1 MNPVRIATLCGSL
14 RRESSN
20 RKLLNLA
27 EDSLCRAG
35 AELDRL
41 DLHDFVLPLYD
52 GDIESEKGLS
62 QEAWTLKAR
71 IAAAQGIIIA
81 SPEYNGSIP
90 GALKNAI
97 DWTSR
102 GGSNPWQHKVVGLM
116 GATTGMWGTQRMM
129 PHLRQ
134 SLQIL
139 AAHVIPQQVNVREA
153 GKVWDDSGNL
163 LDDKLPAHIEKF
175 VQEFLRVVERLK
187 LDPPKQ

>member
-1 MNPVRIATLCGSL
+1 MIPLRIATLCGSL
-14 RRESSN
+14 RRESYN
-20 RKLLNLA
+20 RKLLMLA
-27 EDSLCRAG
+27 EDALCRAG

-134 SLQIL
+134 SLHIL
-139 AAHVIPQQVNVREA
+139 AAQVIPQQVNVREA
-153 GKVWDDSGNL
+153 RKVWDESGNL
-163 LDDKLPAHIEKF
+163 LDDKLPTHIEKF

-187 LDPPKQ
+187 LDPPRQ

>member
-1 MNPVRIATLCGSL
+1 MRIITVAGSL
-14 RRESSN
+14 RRDSYN
-20 RKLLNLA
+20 RKLLALA
-27 EDSLCRAG
+27 EDALCRAG
-35 AELDRL
+35 VELDRL

-52 GDIESEKGLS
+52 GDIEEEKSLPP
-62 QEAWTLKAR
+62 EAWTLKAR
-71 IAAAQGIIIA
+71 IAAAQGIVIA

-90 GALKNAI
+90 GTLKNAI

-102 GGSNPWQHKVVGLM
+102 GGSNPWQGKIVGLM

-139 AAHVIPQQVNVREA
+139 STNVIPQQVNVREA